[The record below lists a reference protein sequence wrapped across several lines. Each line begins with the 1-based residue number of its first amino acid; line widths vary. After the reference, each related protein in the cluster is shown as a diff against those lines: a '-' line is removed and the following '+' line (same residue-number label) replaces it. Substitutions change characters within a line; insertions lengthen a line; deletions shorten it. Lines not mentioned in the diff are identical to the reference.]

1 MNNNNDNNNNDNNNN
16 DNNNND
22 TVEMETVT
30 QTDVNEVDN
39 FTSSIDELQNNVDSV
54 LKDLRLISND
64 IKNHKKKYLK
74 IMKTLNKQKNKRT
87 ADSKNTKKK
96 EPSGFVSPIGLTEE
110 LSSFMNVENGV
121 ELPRTVVTKFIIAYI
136 KEHHLENKQNGRNF
150 DLTDNTDP
158 FALKLKNL
166 FKIEKGDEVNYFNL
180 QSYLK
185 QHFVSLASK
194 TKTETEN
201 DDVLPE
207 HCNKKLRLKKPKH
220 A

>member
-1 MNNNNDNNNNDNNNN
+1 
-16 DNNNND
+16 
-22 TVEMETVT
+22 METVT

-87 ADSKNTKKK
+87 TDPKNTKKK

-194 TKTETEN
+194 AKTETET
-201 DDVLPE
+201 DVTPE
-207 HCNKKLRLKKPKH
+207 DSNKKLRLKKPKH